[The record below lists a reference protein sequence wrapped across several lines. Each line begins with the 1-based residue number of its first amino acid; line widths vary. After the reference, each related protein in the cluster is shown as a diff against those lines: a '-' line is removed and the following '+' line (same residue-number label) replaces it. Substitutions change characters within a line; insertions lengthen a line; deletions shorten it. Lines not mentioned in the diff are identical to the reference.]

1 MAESFY
7 GKDLTIHF
15 TNGGGEGLFQALVML
30 GRELPEEKTL
40 RELIDYLQY
49 SLDNFGYGCRF
60 FSLQDLPDELNHE
73 HLAEFARLINL
84 LCIEMTKAES
94 KIEPCGL
101 AWSQYSRMN
110 FLARLTNLYSEIGNI
125 LSEHS
130 IVLEPQ
136 NIPLLPEEKIS
147 VERQKLSTVYDQT
160 KNRLSKEEKLNL
172 WERIVELS
180 EQDTISMSLEVL
192 SLTYLAYIE
201 LIDDSFPQEKA
212 DKIWQRF
219 LEIELQIGDEESI
232 KLAKEILEGM

>member
-7 GKDLTIHF
+7 GKDLAIHF
-15 TNGGGEGLFQALVML
+15 TNGGGEGLFEALVML
-30 GRELPEEKTL
+30 GRELPQEKTL
-40 RELIDYLQY
+40 GELVDYLQY

-60 FSLQDLPDELNHE
+60 FDLQNLPEELNYQ

-84 LCIEMTKAES
+84 LCIEMTDAKS
-94 KIEPCGL
+94 KIEACGL

-110 FLARLTNLYSEIGNI
+110 FLARLTNLYSEIRNI

-136 NIPLLPEEKIS
+136 NIPLSREEKIS
-147 VERQKLSTVYDQT
+147 VERQKLSTIYDQT
-160 KNRLSKEEKLNL
+160 KSRLSREEKLNL

-180 EQDTISMSLEVL
+180 EQDTISMSLELL
-192 SLTYLAYIE
+192 SLAYLAYIE

-212 DKIWQRF
+212 DKIWKRF